1 MSKTFTDENGI
12 TVEFNKYNTEVD
24 TSTDIVTDKITRFF
38 VIVDEVKYQ
47 VSEDVYNAVQK
58 YID

>member
-24 TSTDIVTDKITRFF
+24 TNTDILTDKITGFF

-47 VSEDVYNAVQK
+47 VSEDIYNAVQK